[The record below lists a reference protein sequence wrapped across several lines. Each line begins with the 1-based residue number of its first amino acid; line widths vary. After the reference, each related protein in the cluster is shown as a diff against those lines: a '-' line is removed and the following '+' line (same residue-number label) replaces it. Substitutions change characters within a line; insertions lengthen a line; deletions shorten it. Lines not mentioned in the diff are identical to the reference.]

1 MDITNVLYQQG
12 DVAMARLDYFAPG
25 VYVEEVNKGSR
36 AIQGISMSVAGFV
49 GFTEDVRGDAELFE
63 PILITSW
70 DQYLSNFAKL
80 GSDGFAE
87 FKVKDRNGREE
98 KPCWAYL
105 PFAVKGWFENGGGR
119 CWVVSIGTNL
129 PILDED
135 EASSNDEIRAL
146 TAVSTAGRRPSL
158 TFETKQEAQG
168 RLRVHIKPDVPPPSL
183 PAESDS
189 SEEEPFDTGEYFQL
203 TVMEGQDPIEGP
215 FRHLTMQPYQKSEA
229 ETSTAPVVAL
239 KALESSQYLNV
250 SLGEDENGIA
260 IDPTRSLPLTL
271 RPADGFYEV
280 RPPVR
285 REKAT
290 PWYRKTYGSE
300 KRKTGVVGLF
310 QVDDVAMV
318 ACPDLMLAYQQKII
332 NLQQLHGIM
341 EVMITS
347 CERAAPGPAYRMV
360 VLDPPPV
367 KKARTEERLVK
378 PEQQNP
384 QDVEE
389 WLMDG
394 FGRRSQFAALYYPWI
409 QVPNPRNAGK
419 PITIPPSGHMMGL
432 WCRTDESRGIH
443 KAPANE
449 VPRGSIGLA
458 YDVNFREQELLNPAG
473 INCIR
478 KFRNRG
484 TLVWGARTLAQ
495 KDDTDWRYVSVRRL
509 MSYIEKSIEEGTQ
522 WAVFEPND
530 EDLWARVTRTAK
542 NFLERMWRSGALFG
556 STPEEAFYVKCDSEL
571 NTPETIKLGQL
582 FVEVGV
588 SPVRPAEFVV
598 FRISQ
603 WDPSQDQ
610 A

>member
-1 MDITNVLYQQG
+1 
-12 DVAMARLDYFAPG
+12 MARLDYFAPG

-63 PILITSW
+63 PIMITSW
-70 DQYLSNFAKL
+70 DQYLSNFAKQ

-87 FKVKDRNGREE
+87 FKIKNKHGKGHKR
-98 KPCWAYL
+98 CWAYL

-129 PILDED
+129 PILDD
-135 EASSNDEIRAL
+135 DNTSSQDVIPAL
-146 TAVSTAGRRPSL
+146 TPVSTAGRRPSL
-158 TFETKQEAQG
+158 IFQTKQEDQG
-168 RLRVHIKPDVPPPSL
+168 RVRVLVAADTPP
-183 PAESDS
+183 ETDSDDL
-189 SEEEPFDTGEYFQL
+189 EDGEEPFDTGEYFQV
-203 TVMEGQDPIEGP
+203 TVMEGKEILEGP
-215 FRHLTMQPYQKSEA
+215 FRHLTMKPYQGSPESEA
-229 ETSTAPVVAL
+229 STAPVVAL
-239 KALESSQYLNV
+239 KELEKCEYIDV
-250 SLGEDENGIA
+250 KLGEDEYGITL
-260 IDPTRSLPLTL
+260 DPTKSLPLAL
-271 RPADGFYEV
+271 RPANGTYEV
-280 RPPVR
+280 RPPAKR
-285 REKAT
+285 YRAT
-290 PWYRKTYGSE
+290 PWYQKTYGSE
-300 KRKTGVVGLF
+300 ARKTGVKGLF

-318 ACPDLMLAYQQKII
+318 ACPDLMLAYQQEII
-332 NLQQLHGIM
+332 DLQQLHGIM

-347 CERAAPGPAYRMV
+347 CESAGPGPAYRMV

-367 KKARTEERLVK
+367 KKARTEERLIT
-378 PEQQNP
+378 PEQQKP

-432 WCRTDESRGIH
+432 WCRTDETRGIH

-458 YDVNFREQELLNPAG
+458 YDVNFREQELLNPVG

-610 A
+610 

>member
-1 MDITNVLYQQG
+1 
-12 DVAMARLDYFAPG
+12 MARLDYFAPG

-63 PILITSW
+63 PTLITSW
-70 DQYLSNFAKL
+70 GQYLDKFAKQ
-80 GSDGFAE
+80 GSDGFAQ
-87 FKVKDRNGREE
+87 FNGKDG

-129 PILDED
+129 PIRDD
-135 EASSNDEIRAL
+135 DSISSDDKVSAL
-146 TAVSTAGRRPSL
+146 TPVKTAGKRPSL
-158 TFETKQEAQG
+158 IFQMKKEDES
-168 RLRVHIKPDVPPPSL
+168 RVSVFVEPDSPPLSI
-183 PAESDS
+183 SSGDS
-189 SEEEPFDTGEYFQL
+189 EDSEVDNSEEPFDTGEYFKI
-203 TVMEGQDPIEGP
+203 TVKRGKEKLEPT
-215 FRHLTMQPYQKSEA
+215 FRHLTMQPLAVQPSEDSSDI
-229 ETSTAPVVAL
+229 EPAPTVVATREL
-239 KALESSQYLNV
+239 QRSKYLEV
-250 SLGEDENGIA
+250 RLGEDEYGVTLN
-260 IDPTRSLPLTL
+260 PTKSLPLAL
-271 RPADGFYEV
+271 RPANGVYEV
-280 RPPVR
+280 RPPAKR
-285 REKAT
+285 YKAT
-290 PWYRKTYGSE
+290 PWYRETYGSAD
-300 KRKTGVVGLF
+300 RKTGVTGLF
-310 QVDDVAMV
+310 QIDDVAMV
-318 ACPDLMLAYQQKII
+318 SCPDLMLAYQQEII
-332 NLQQLHGIM
+332 SLQQLHGVM
-341 EVMITS
+341 EVMITN
-347 CERAAPGPAYRMV
+347 CENASPGPAYRMV
-360 VLDPPPV
+360 VIDPPPV
-367 KKARTEERLVK
+367 KPRRSEMAVI
-378 PEQQNP
+378 PEQQQP

-389 WLMDG
+389 WLMDS

-409 QVPNPRNAGK
+409 QVPNPRDAGN

-432 WCRTDESRGIH
+432 WCRTDETRGIH

-449 VPRGSIGLA
+449 VPRGAIGLA
-458 YDVNFREQELLNPAG
+458 YDVNFREQELLNPVG
-473 INCIR
+473 INCVR

-571 NTPETIKLGQL
+571 NTPETMKLGQL

-610 A
+610 G

>member
-1 MDITNVLYQQG
+1 
-12 DVAMARLDYFAPG
+12 MARLDYFAPG

-63 PILITSW
+63 PTLITSW
-70 DQYLSNFAKL
+70 GQYLENFARQ

-87 FKVKDRNGREE
+87 FEGKGN

-129 PILDED
+129 PMRDD
-135 EASSNDEIRAL
+135 DAVSSENKVPAL
-146 TAVSTAGRRPSL
+146 TPVKTAGKKPSL
-158 TFETKQEAQG
+158 TFRLKEEKEDEG
-168 RLRVHIKPDVPPPSL
+168 RIRVLIEPDVPREDPENP
-183 PAESDS
+183 ED
-189 SEEEPFDTGEYFQL
+189 EPFNTGEYFKV
-203 TVMEGQDPIEGP
+203 TVRRGKENLEGP
-215 FRHLTMQPYQKSEA
+215 FEHLTMQPSDG
-229 ETSTAPVVAL
+229 ETETESTAGTYVLEAL
-239 KALESSQYLNV
+239 QTSDYLDV
-250 SLGEDENGIA
+250 SLGEDEYSNVV
-260 IDPTRSLPLTL
+260 DPTKSLPLAL
-271 RPADGFYEV
+271 RPANGVYEV
-280 RPPVR
+280 RPPAKR
-285 REKAT
+285 YKAT
-290 PWYRKTYGSE
+290 PWYQKTYGSE
-300 KRKTGVVGLF
+300 ARKTGVTGLF
-310 QVDDVAMV
+310 QVDDVSMV
-318 ACPDLMLAYQQKII
+318 ACPDLMLAYQQEII
-332 NLQQLHGIM
+332 SLQQLHGIM
-341 EVMITS
+341 EVMVTN
-347 CERAAPGPAYRMV
+347 CENASPGPAYRMV
-360 VLDPPPV
+360 VIDPPPV
-367 KKARTEERLVK
+367 KPRKGEMPVM
-378 PEQQNP
+378 PEQQKP

-389 WLMDG
+389 WLMDS

-409 QVPNPRNAGK
+409 QVPNPRDAGN
-419 PITIPPSGHMMGL
+419 PIAIPPSGHMMGL

-458 YDVNFREQELLNPAG
+458 YDVNFREQELLNPVG

-530 EDLWARVTRTAK
+530 EDLWARVTRTVK